1 VKTQLNHLFTAL
13 ALLALSTLNSQFSS
27 AHAQGTA
34 FMYQGRLNDGTN
46 PADGSYDLTFSLFN
60 ASTGGSSL
68 AGPVT
73 NTAVAVSNGL
83 LTTMVDFGAR
93 VFTGGSNWL
102 NIGVRSNGGGAFTS
116 LTPRQQLTPM
126 PYAIFA
132 EGANAA
138 GLTGNIPSGDLSG
151 TYGNPLTL
159 NNAGNT
165 IAGNGSGLTGLNA
178 SQLTSG
184 TVPPAAL
191 GNAWKIGGNAGTTP
205 GVNFVGTTDNQPL
218 ELWVNG
224 ARAFRLEPNASGPNV
239 IGGAANNSVAT
250 YGATIGG
257 GWGNLI
263 QNNAVFSTIAGGQS
277 NQVQGLASGYGA
289 HLGFIGGGQN
299 NVIEP
304 FGYNAAILGGYANR
318 IQYDG
323 DATVIAGGDSNLI
336 GTNADYAAIGGG
348 LGNLIAT
355 ARTGGVV
362 GGGMSN
368 SVSSR
373 FAAVAGGQNNSAG
386 DGATGTGSYA
396 SVGGGLA
403 NQALGSYST
412 IGGGHANFIW
422 SDVSWSELGF
432 YTNSV
437 FGTISG
443 GESNQVSG
451 GYGTVAGGV
460 DNWAGRQD
468 FVGGGAHN
476 LSGWD
481 GYVSTAWTTIGGGT
495 ANYVMGAGATIGGGM
510 TNRVVGGI
518 YATVGGGIRNEA
530 DGAGA
535 FIGGGG
541 YDGSTVLGNVASG
554 AGSVIAG
561 GTQNIA
567 SGSRSTAAGG
577 HNNSATNWYATV
589 PGGAWNIAGGM
600 GSFAAGQAAKALHDG
615 AFVWGDGSV
624 SSGDITSTANNQFT
638 ARSAGGVRFFSNAG
652 ATVGV
657 QLAPGA
663 NAWNVASDRNLKD
676 NFALVD
682 CRAVLEKVAALPITT
697 WNLKSQPA
705 DIHHIG
711 PMAQDFAA
719 SFAVGEDDRH
729 ISTSDADGVA
739 LAAIQGLNQKVEEKE
754 ARIREQAAE
763 IEALKQNL
771 AELKKLV
778 QTIAET
784 K

>member
-1 VKTQLNHLFTAL
+1 MKTKLHHLFTAL
-13 ALLALSTLNSQFSS
+13 ALLALSTLNAQFST
-27 AHAQGTA
+27 AFAQGTA
-34 FMYQGRLNDGTN
+34 FTYQGHLNSGTN
-46 PADGSYDLTFSLFN
+46 PANGSYDLAFSLFN

-73 NTAVAVSNGL
+73 NTAVAVSDGL
-83 LTTMVDFGAR
+83 FTIMVDFGAG

-102 NIGVRSNGGGAFTS
+102 NIGVRTNGSGAFTS
-116 LTPRQQLTPM
+116 LTPRQQLTPT

-132 EGANAA
+132 ESANAA
-138 GLTGNIPSGDLSG
+138 GLIGNIPSGDLSG

-165 IAGNGSGLTGLNA
+165 IAGKGSGLTSLNA

-184 TVPPAAL
+184 TVPSAAL

-205 GVNFVGTTDNQPL
+205 GVNFVGTADNQPL

-257 GWGNLI
+257 GSSNLI
-263 QNNAVFSTIAGGQS
+263 QNDAVFSTIAGGQN
-277 NQVQGLASGYGA
+277 NQVQGLASGKGA
-289 HLGFIGGGQN
+289 HSGFIGGGQN

-304 FGYNAAILGGYANR
+304 FGYAAAILGGYGNR

-323 DATVIAGGDSNLI
+323 DDTVIAGGSLNLI
-336 GTNADYAAIGGG
+336 GTNADYAAI
-348 LGNLIAT
+348 
-355 ARTGGVV
+355 
-362 GGGMSN
+362 
-368 SVSSR
+368 
-373 FAAVAGGQNNSAG
+373 
-386 DGATGTGSYA
+386 
-396 SVGGGLA
+396 GGGLA

-412 IGGGHANFIW
+412 IGGGHANFIS
-422 SDVSWSELGF
+422 SDVSCGEIGC

-443 GESNQVSG
+443 GESNKVSG
-451 GYGTVAGGV
+451 GHGTVAGGV
-460 DNWAGRQD
+460 GNWAGPED

-476 LSGWD
+476 FSGMD
-481 GYVSTAWTTIGGGT
+481 GWISTSWTTIGGGS
-495 ANYVMGAGATIGGGM
+495 ANYVMGPGATIGGGVS
-510 TNRVVGGI
+510 NIVLGI

-530 DGAGA
+530 DGDGA

-541 YDGSTVLGNVASG
+541 YDGSIVLGNVASG

-567 SGSRSTAAGG
+567 SGSRSTVGGG

-589 PGGAWNIAGGM
+589 PGGAWNIAGGK
-600 GSFAAGQAAKALHDG
+600 GSFAAGQAAKARHDG
-615 AFVWGDGSV
+615 AFVWGDDNV
-624 SSGDITSTANNQFT
+624 SSDITSTANNQFT
-638 ARSAGGVRFFSNAG
+638 ARCAGGVRFFSNAG
-652 ATVGV
+652 ASVGV

-663 NAWNVASDRNLKD
+663 NAWNVASDRNLKE

-682 CRAVLEKVAALPITT
+682 CRAVLEKVTALPITT
-697 WNLKSQPA
+697 WNLKSQPP

-719 SFAVGEDDRH
+719 NFAVGEDDRH

-754 ARIREQAAE
+754 ARIQGQAAE

-778 QTIAET
+778 QTIAE
-784 K
+784 KK